1 MTSGIS
7 KRREHE
13 NSGFT
18 FIEVGIALA
27 VMASA
32 AGIIIGMQ
40 GAALRRTARDT
51 TAQQAM
57 LVARRIM
64 ASIEAMNPKNFNL
77 QTQENQPV
85 AAVLQTLGITSLSD
99 KDEVAAMS
107 ALSASLL
114 IEDWPIPLI
123 EKEVLMKRIILKL
136 FWGQSWDEAFE
147 IIYLLPA
154 PGTSP

>member
-1 MTSGIS
+1 MTPAVS
-7 KRREHE
+7 KRSMHD

-18 FIEVGIALA
+18 FIEVVIALA

-51 TAQQAM
+51 NAQQAM
-57 LVARRIM
+57 LAARRIM
-64 ASIEAMNPKNFNL
+64 ASIEALNPKNFNL
-77 QTQENQPV
+77 QTQENQPIS
-85 AAVLQTLGITSLSD
+85 AILQTLGVTSLGD
-99 KDEVAAMS
+99 KDEAAAMG

-114 IEDWPIPLI
+114 VQEWPIPLL
-123 EKEVLMKRIILKL
+123 EKEALMRKIILKI
-136 FWGQSWDEAFE
+136 FWGPAWDETFE
-147 IIYLLPA
+147 VIYLLPD

>member
-1 MTSGIS
+1 MISEIS

-18 FIEVGIALA
+18 FIEVVIALA

-32 AGIIIGMQ
+32 TGIIIGMQ

-57 LVARRIM
+57 LGARRIM
-64 ASIEAMNPKNFNL
+64 ASIEALSPKNFNL

-85 AAVLQTLGITSLSD
+85 LAVLQTLGVTPLGD
-99 KDEVAAMS
+99 KDEAAAMS
-107 ALSASLL
+107 ALTASLVV
-114 IEDWPIPLI
+114 EDWPIPLL
-123 EKEVLMKRIILKL
+123 EKEALMKRIILKI
-136 FWGQSWDEAFE
+136 FWGPAWDETFE
-147 IIYLLPA
+147 VIYLLPA
-154 PGTSP
+154 PGSSP